1 MLPAWLGTLVS
12 NPLQHLHWLRKKQK
26 PKAEGGKGG
35 SGGGAGEGVK
45 RAEKEEMWEFVSGEL
60 SGTLQGRRE
69 IPEDVMLFDAAS
81 DACGGA
87 EGGGH
92 KELAGSF
99 DWQGCGEGCSH
110 AGSCEISPQTRKIR
124 PYESSQKSTRP
135 AYSRQL
141 SVYALEINQELRQTI
156 RITDF

>member
-1 MLPAWLGTLVS
+1 
-12 NPLQHLHWLRKKQK
+12 
-26 PKAEGGKGG
+26 
-35 SGGGAGEGVK
+35 
-45 RAEKEEMWEFVSGEL
+45 MWEFVSGEL

-99 DWQGCGEGCSH
+99 DWQGCGEGCSP

-141 SVYALEINQELRQTI
+141 SVYAREINQELRQTI

>member
-35 SGGGAGEGVK
+35 SGGGAVEGVK
-45 RAEKEEMWEFVSGEL
+45 RVEKEEMWEFVSGEL

-92 KELAGSF
+92 KELKGSF
-99 DWQGCGEGCSH
+99 
-110 AGSCEISPQTRKIR
+110 RK
-124 PYESSQKSTRP
+124 
-135 AYSRQL
+135 L
-141 SVYALEINQELRQTI
+141 
-156 RITDF
+156 

>member
-1 MLPAWLGTLVS
+1 MLPASLGTLVS
-12 NPLQHLHWLRKKQK
+12 NPLQHLHWPRKKQK
-26 PKAEGGKGG
+26 LKAEGGKGG
-35 SGGGAGEGVK
+35 SGGGAGEGVM

-92 KELAGSF
+92 KELKGSF
-99 DWQGCGEGCSH
+99 W
-110 AGSCEISPQTRKIR
+110 K
-124 PYESSQKSTRP
+124 
-135 AYSRQL
+135 L
-141 SVYALEINQELRQTI
+141 
-156 RITDF
+156 